1 MRTLNAHTP
10 KLHLTGALLCAL
22 GATVACGPQVVRG
35 ADTPG
40 LDQEA
45 LSTGLDRRDLEKM
58 LRENLDS
65 LKQSAVVRRW
75 EGENRP
81 AVAILPIR
89 NETSEHID
97 SALSAMLSDIET
109 TLINAGHVRVI
120 SRERQDQLISEIRKQ
135 KNNDAFNPSQIAMWG
150 QQVGA
155 RYFVTGKVYTTDE
168 RFDGQR
174 RVQYYMFMQVID
186 AQTGD
191 ILWQNK
197 AAVTK
202 AMFS

>member
-1 MRTLNAHTP
+1 MKSRWLP
-10 KLHLTGALLCAL
+10 LSGAFLCAM
-22 GATVACGPQVVRG
+22 GMTVACGGPQVVRG
-35 ADTPG
+35 QDEPG

-45 LSTGLDRRDLEKM
+45 LSTGLDKRDLEKM

-65 LKQSAVVRRW
+65 LKNAAVIKRW
-75 EGENRP
+75 EGEDRP

-120 SRERQDQLISEIRKQ
+120 SRERQDQLINEIRKQ
-135 KNNDAFNPSQIAMWG
+135 KNNDAFNPAQIAMWG

-155 RYFVTGKVYTTDE
+155 RYFVTGKVYSTDE
-168 RFDGQR
+168 RLGDQR
-174 RVQYYMFMQVID
+174 RVQYFMFMQVID

-197 AAVTK
+197 AAITK

>member
-1 MRTLNAHTP
+1 MQSRWLP
-10 KLHLTGALLCAL
+10 LSGALLCAL
-22 GATVACGPQVVRG
+22 GTTIACGGPQVVRG
-35 ADTPG
+35 QDEPG

-45 LSTGLDRRDLEKM
+45 LSTGLDKRDLEKM
-58 LRENLDS
+58 LRQNLDS
-65 LKQSAVVRRW
+65 LKNAAVIKRW
-75 EGENRP
+75 EGEERP

-97 SALSAMLSDIET
+97 GALSAMLSDIET

-120 SRERQDQLISEIRKQ
+120 SRERQDQLIKEIRKQ
-135 KNNDAFNPSQIAMWG
+135 KNNDAFNPAQIAMWG

-155 RYFVTGKVYTTDE
+155 RYFVTGKVYSTDE
-168 RFDGQR
+168 RLGDQR
-174 RVQYYMFMQVID
+174 RVQYFMFMQVID

-197 AAVTK
+197 ASVTK